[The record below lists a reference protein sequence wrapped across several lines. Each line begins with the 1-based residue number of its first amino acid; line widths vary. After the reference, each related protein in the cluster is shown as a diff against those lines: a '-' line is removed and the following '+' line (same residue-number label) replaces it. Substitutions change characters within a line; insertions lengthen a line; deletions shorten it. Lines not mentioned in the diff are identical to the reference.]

1 MWETSI
7 KHYKRFMTIEKGLQ
21 PLSIKAYIADVHK
34 LQQFV
39 EQFGLALSP
48 VDIRS
53 RHLQQFI
60 DWLSELCVAPST
72 QARIISGIKAF
83 YSYLYIDEQINVNPT
98 ELLEAPRYTRK
109 LPDVLT
115 NEEVDLMINAI
126 DLSKPEGHRNKAI
139 IETLYG
145 CGLRVSEL
153 TSLRLTDL
161 YFDDHYIRVIGKG
174 SKERL
179 IPVNDTTIQSIE
191 YYIQDRN
198 KLGNIDK
205 TSENIVFLNRR
216 GKKLTRVMIYTI
228 VKNLSQK
235 AQISKN
241 VSPHTFRHTFATQL
255 VQHGADLRAVQMMLG
270 HESIVTTEIYAHL
283 NQTFLRD
290 TLEKYHPRF

>member
-1 MWETSI
+1 MWESTI

-21 PLSIKAYIADVHK
+21 PLSIKAYIADVQK

-39 EQFGLALSP
+39 EQFGYELSP

-53 RHLQQFI
+53 KHLKQFI
-60 DWLSELCVAPST
+60 DWLNELCIAPST

-83 YSYLYIDEQINVNPT
+83 YSYLYIDEQISINPT
-98 ELLEAPRYTRK
+98 ELLDAPRYTRK

-115 NEEVDLMINAI
+115 NEEVEAIIQAI

-161 YFDDHYIRVIGKG
+161 YFDDNYIRVTGKG
-174 SKERL
+174 NKERL
-179 IPVNDTTIQSIE
+179 IPVNDTNIQSIKF
-191 YYIQDRN
+191 YVQDRN
-198 KLGNIDK
+198 KLRKIEKD
-205 TSENIVFLNRR
+205 SENIVFLNRR
-216 GKKLTRVMIYTI
+216 GKKLTRVMIFTI

-235 AQISKN
+235 AHITKN
-241 VSPHTFRHTFATQL
+241 ISPHTFRHTFATQL

-290 TLEKYHPRF
+290 TLEKYHPGF